1 MADGSKVVQFE
12 KKKTNKTRQGG
23 LRNKTRSLPRKMWST
38 DGDEWDLIRLFEEWP
53 ACRHRPIENSGPLYL
68 AIISGPSKSVGSPNL
83 KWMSIELAK

>member
-1 MADGSKVVQFE
+1 MVAKLFSL
-12 KKKTNKTRQGG
+12 KKKNKQNQARWIEKQ
-23 LRNKTRSLPRKMWST
+23 NPKFASQNVVYT